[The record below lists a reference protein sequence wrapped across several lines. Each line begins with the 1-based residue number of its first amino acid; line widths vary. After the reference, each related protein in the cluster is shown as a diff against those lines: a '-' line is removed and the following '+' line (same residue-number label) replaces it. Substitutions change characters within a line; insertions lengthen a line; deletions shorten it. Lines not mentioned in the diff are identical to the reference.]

1 MVPADTQRDRS
12 LSSGRMAVIC
22 VYCASSTRIDPSYV
36 ELAAEVGR
44 EIGRRGHTLIS
55 GGGSISSM
63 GAVARGA
70 RETGAYTIGV
80 IPASLLAIEIA
91 DNDSDELVVAPTM
104 RERKRE
110 MDERA
115 DAFLVLAGGIGTF
128 EELFEIWTARGLGWH
143 DRPVVIL
150 DPHGLYK
157 PLRRQIEALVEQ
169 RFMRREV
176 AEQVT
181 WTATVAEAFLA
192 LAQVRPTPR
201 ADAAEILESEV

>member
-1 MVPADTQRDRS
+1 
-12 LSSGRMAVIC
+12 MAVIC

-44 EIGRRGHTLIS
+44 EIGRRGHTLVS

-70 RETGAYTIGV
+70 RETGAHTVGV
-80 IPASLLAIEIA
+80 IPASLLAVEIA

-150 DPHGLYK
+150 DPHGLYDL
-157 PLRRQIEALVEQ
+157 LRRQIEALVEH

-176 AEQVT
+176 ADQAA
-181 WTATVAEAFLA
+181 WTGTVEEAFMA
-192 LAQVRPTPR
+192 LLQVRPTPT
-201 ADAAEILESEV
+201 ADAEEMLESDVGDRLERGLPAGE

>member
-1 MVPADTQRDRS
+1 
-12 LSSGRMAVIC
+12 MATIC
-22 VYCASSTRIDPSYV
+22 VYCASSTRIDPVYV
-36 ELAAEVGR
+36 DFAAEVGR
-44 EIGRRGHTLIS
+44 ELGRRGHTLVS

-70 RETGAYTIGV
+70 RETGAHTIGV
-80 IPASLLAIEIA
+80 IPESLAAVEIA
-91 DNDSDELVVAPTM
+91 DDDCDELIVAPTM

-143 DRPVVIL
+143 DRPVVIC
-150 DPHGLYK
+150 DPQGLYA
-157 PLRRQIEALVEQ
+157 PLRRQIETLVEQ

-176 AEQVT
+176 AEQVS
-181 WTATVAEAFLA
+181 WTESVPAAFAALERRPGPAREADEEE
-192 LAQVRPTPR
+192 V
-201 ADAAEILESEV
+201 LESEV

>member
-1 MVPADTQRDRS
+1 
-12 LSSGRMAVIC
+12 MAVIC

-44 EIGRRGHTLIS
+44 EIGRRGHTLVS

-70 RETGAYTIGV
+70 RETGAHTVGV
-80 IPASLLAIEIA
+80 IPASLLEVEIA

-150 DPHGLYK
+150 DPHGLYA
-157 PLRRQIEALVEQ
+157 PLHRQIEVLVEQ
-169 RFMRREV
+169 RFMRGEV
-176 AEQVT
+176 ADQVA
-181 WTATVAEAFLA
+181 WTGTIAEALDA
-192 LAQVRPTPR
+192 LTQVRPTPR
-201 ADAAEILESEV
+201 ADPAEMLESEI